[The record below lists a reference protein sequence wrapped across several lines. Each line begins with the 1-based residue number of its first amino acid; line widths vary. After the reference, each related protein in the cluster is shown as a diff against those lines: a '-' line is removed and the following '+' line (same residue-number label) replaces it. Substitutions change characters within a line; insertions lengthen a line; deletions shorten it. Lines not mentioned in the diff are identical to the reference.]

1 MGMGKT
7 ISTAGM
13 DGRLTPLLLLVALLS
28 GGCARRPMNSA
39 LPPQGLPRTEYQ
51 FANLQAEG
59 NSTNLIVI
67 LAFSG
72 GGTRAAAFAHGVME
86 GLRDTPIRWEGRDR
100 SLLDE
105 VDLISGVSGGAFCA
119 AYYCVNREKFFT
131 DFERDFLK
139 SDIQGALL
147 AGVLNPFNW
156 WKLGSLHYNRSD
168 LAAEYYS
175 RRLFDHATY
184 GKLAA
189 EGRSPFLMVVAT
201 DLTLGTAFSFT
212 QRQFDQINSDLCS
225 VPVGRAV
232 AASSAVP
239 GVLSPVT
246 LRNHVDPA
254 RHPMAALNARTGA
267 PIANPYT
274 NHVHHQ
280 FIHLVDGGVSDN
292 LAIRPLLRVIEE
304 RGEPFSALTPKDAP
318 TKVVFVVVNSQ
329 TRVIPDW
336 SRHEWQPGFI
346 FQLIGFSESVM
357 SAYSED
363 TLELF
368 NSLVAEWTEETQK
381 RRVKI
386 EFYPIEISFKNLP
399 ERKDREFFNQ
409 VPTSFS
415 LPGPTVDRL
424 KRAGGDLLRASPEY
438 QRLVRDLG
446 GVSAGP

>member
-1 MGMGKT
+1 
-7 ISTAGM
+7 
-13 DGRLTPLLLLVALLS
+13 
-28 GGCARRPMNSA
+28 MNSP
-39 LPPQGLPRTEYQ
+39 LPPAGAAPLDYQ
-51 FANLQAEG
+51 FAKLGSPG

-72 GGTRAAAFAHGVME
+72 GGTRAAAFSHGVLE
-86 GLRDTPIRWEGRDR
+86 ALRDTRIHWEGRDR

-105 VDLISGVSGGAFCA
+105 VDLISGVSGGAFSA
-119 AYYCVNREKFFT
+119 AYYCVNKERFFT

-139 SDIQGALL
+139 ADIQGSLL
-147 AGVLNPFNW
+147 MGVLNPLHW
-156 WKLGSLHYNRSD
+156 PRLWSLHYNRSD

-175 RRLFDHATY
+175 RRLFNHATF
-184 GKLAA
+184 GSLAEA
-189 EGRSPFLMVVAT
+189 GSSPYLMVVAT

-212 QRQFDQINSDLCS
+212 QRQFDQINSDLTS
-225 VPVGRAV
+225 VSVGRAV

-239 GVLSPVT
+239 GLLAPVT
-246 LRNHVDPA
+246 LRNHVAPSNLPVA
-254 RHPMAALNARTGA
+254 PLNARTEA
-267 PIANPYT
+267 PIPNPYT
-274 NHVHHQ
+274 NHVHHR
-280 FIHLVDGGVSDN
+280 FIHLVDGGVADN

-336 SRHEWQPGFI
+336 GRHEWQPGF
-346 FQLIGFSESVM
+346 FLQLVGFSESVL

-368 NSLVAEWTEETQK
+368 NSLVAEWTEDTKK

-386 EFYPIEISFKNLP
+386 EFYPMEISFKNLP
-399 ERKDREFFNQ
+399 SKADREFFNQ

-424 KRAGGDLLRASPEY
+424 KRAGGDLLRASPEF
-438 QRLVRDLG
+438 QRLLRDIG
-446 GVSAGP
+446 GGSTAPP